1 MVENPALESGKE
13 EEELYEKDEFDNND
27 DDYDD

>member
-13 EEELYEKDEFDNND
+13 EDDEFICKAGCDACGD
-27 DDYDD
+27 TE